1 MEREWKLGVD
11 LFKEDNML
19 DPITFEELILT
30 VHHNCHIITPEN
42 VRKELKEILDSRK
55 QDLMFLLEI
64 NMDLIIG
71 EAMKGRS

>member
-1 MEREWKLGVD
+1 MKRNWILGDD
-11 LFKEDNML
+11 LCQCDNML
-19 DPITFEELILT
+19 DPITFEELILA
-30 VHHNCHIITPEN
+30 VHHNCRIITPEN